1 MVLGDPE
8 HSVVPNAEVFR
19 AHYSLTPTEARV
31 AALLAMG
38 MTAREIAECHRVGV
52 ETTRTHVKHILT
64 KVGCR
69 RQVDAVRR
77 LVSGPIL
84 LA

>member
-1 MVLGDPE
+1 MSP
-8 HSVVPNAEVFR
+8 SAEVFR
-19 AHYSLTPTEARV
+19 EHYALTPTEARV
-31 AALLAMG
+31 AELLAMG
-38 MTAREIAECHRVGV
+38 LTAREIADEHGVGV

-84 LA
+84 FA